1 MEYSLRESLLAFLVN
16 KDLVLILVLM
26 EYGLR
31 GGPLTTSSKR
41 CSTCLNPCFNGIWS
55 ASEEIVRYVNEIR
68 SLNPCFNGIWSARVK
83 SVRICV
89 WALYDQKDRRNRKFR
104 GKTCTSE
111 CKYTKVFRIDC
122 TTCHLYLTIFG
133 FSGIFHRWLRP
144 CQGVTRL
151 SLSGECDTLAGSLI
165 LKGTLVSRG
174 LRHFVPRHAGYLC

>member
-1 MEYSLRESLLAFLVN
+1 M
-16 KDLVLILVLM
+16 KTGIKVLILVLM

-31 GGPLTTSSKR
+31 EGDDVWKWLANIG
-41 CSTCLNPCFNGIWS
+41 
-55 ASEEIVRYVNEIR
+55 
-68 SLNPCFNGIWSARVK
+68 LNPCFNGIWSARVK
-83 SVRICV
+83 SVKICV

-111 CKYTKVFRIDC
+111 CKYTKVFWIDC
-122 TTCHLYLTIFG
+122 TTCHLCLTILG
-133 FSGIFHRWLRP
+133 FSSHLCP
-144 CQGVTRL
+144 CQGVMRS